1 MFTLSIRAEQ
11 PLLHITC
18 KWLSPLPMSMA
29 NDTRIPVSS
38 ETRDTIR
45 ACKRGGE
52 SYDELLQKMAEQ
64 YDPDAPEPVGAE
76 P

>member
-1 MFTLSIRAEQ
+1 
-11 PLLHITC
+11 
-18 KWLSPLPMSMA
+18 MSMA

-38 ETRDTIR
+38 ETRDTVR

-64 YDPDAPEPVGAE
+64 YDPDAPGPVGAE

>member
-1 MFTLSIRAEQ
+1 
-11 PLLHITC
+11 
-18 KWLSPLPMSMA
+18 MSMA

-38 ETRDTIR
+38 ETRDTVR

-64 YDPDAPEPVGAE
+64 YQPPKPGEGEP
-76 P
+76 